1 MVVTNSALKFNL
13 LSILLLQFSHIY
25 LFERFIGHLDD
36 ALFPIDGFSH
46 FPECFV
52 ELWLHH
58 QNDRPQLFP
67 QIELQTPQGASACRM
82 LHSQ

>member
-52 ELWLHH
+52 EFLNRIISSQFSGLF
-58 QNDRPQLFP
+58 NDIFRIEAGFLF
-67 QIELQTPQGASACRM
+67 
-82 LHSQ
+82 

>member
-36 ALFPIDGFSH
+36 ALFPIDGFRAIPHRKVATIS
-46 FPECFV
+46 P
-52 ELWLHH
+52 
-58 QNDRPQLFP
+58 DM
-67 QIELQTPQGASACRM
+67 I
-82 LHSQ
+82 